1 MSTAVASGVVHLVMR
16 QLRRLRRRRQLD
28 VGRSDGKAV
37 VAVTLG
43 LKAAVTK
50 QQAAALVPVVA
61 VSLYVVAAV
70 APAVRAIEGVV
81 V

>member
-1 MSTAVASGVVHLVMR
+1 M
-16 QLRRLRRRRQLD
+16 D